1 MRDLH
6 QFILPVGLNWFA
18 RHEVNRSC
26 ECVLPRLKRDAQV
39 VVPKRGRGQSPA
51 QAWGTS
57 SNPSSSPVCYCDLTT
72 FIPGCEQSLMMSF
85 A

>member
-26 ECVLPRLKRDAQV
+26 ECVLPLVEQDAQV
-39 VVPKRGRGQSPA
+39 VVPKRRRGQSLA
-51 QAWGTS
+51 QAWSTS
-57 SNPSSSPVCYCDLTT
+57 SNLTSSPVVIVTLA
-72 FIPGCEQSLMMSF
+72 LSF
-85 A
+85 SVVSNRS